1 MSVCY
6 THLFCVCVLEQKIWG
21 KNLKHGNLKSIEINS
36 VLLNGIYILLGKLTG
51 IDSGKIYMWDNVLF
65 YISNHF
71 TFYIQQRLE
80 NILLRKG
87 KWLKREKSF
96 QHFKIPGQYH

>member
-1 MSVCY
+1 MY
-6 THLFCVCVLEQKIWG
+6 YWTENLRQ
-21 KNLKHGNLKSIEINS
+21 NLKYGNLKINS
-36 VLLNGIYILLGKLTG
+36 VLLNELYILLGKLTG

-87 KWLKREKSF
+87 END
-96 QHFKIPGQYH
+96 

>member
-6 THLFCVCVLEQKIWG
+6 IHLFCVCIIEQKIWG
-21 KNLKHGNLKSIEINS
+21 KNLKYGNLKINS
-36 VLLNGIYILLGKLTG
+36 ALLNELYILLGKLTG

-87 KWLKREKSF
+87 END
-96 QHFKIPGQYH
+96 